1 MAIGMHQQRAAQSHN
16 SGAWRKI
23 LIYVNMN
30 GLEPMENKES
40 IVDILSGFSRRSFQ
54 RIWVNEHSN
63 DATRHDRKALTRP
76 VEIVETYDWD
86 ILWMWSTCWLF
97 SHRKNEKW
105 ATARRNAKTRD

>member
-1 MAIGMHQQRAAQSHN
+1 MAIGIHQQRVAQSHN

-63 DATRHDRKALTRP
+63 DATRHDRKALTR
-76 VEIVETYDWD
+76 
-86 ILWMWSTCWLF
+86 
-97 SHRKNEKW
+97 
-105 ATARRNAKTRD
+105 